1 MCERFE
7 SEREFNNKFPSGF
20 YICAYCSKIIPD
32 KKLCPYCGFR
42 ADGLFKTMGKGYKF
56 IIEEISDE
64 VQEIFKPIER
74 NSGRT

>member
-1 MCERFE
+1 MCERFK
-7 SEREFNNKFPSGF
+7 SERDFNNKFPSGF
-20 YICAYCSKIIPD
+20 YICAYCEKIITD

-42 ADGLFKTMGKGYKF
+42 ADGLLKTMGKGYKF